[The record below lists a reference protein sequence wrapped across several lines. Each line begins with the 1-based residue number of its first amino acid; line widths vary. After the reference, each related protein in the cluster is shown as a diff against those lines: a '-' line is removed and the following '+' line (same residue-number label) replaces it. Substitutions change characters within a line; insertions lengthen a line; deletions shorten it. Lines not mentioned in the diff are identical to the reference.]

1 MASTRYSW
9 MGVEPP
15 LFGPGSPSTVSEL
28 PPIHPKRARI
38 GIVRLCDYD
47 PLKSSFTAIAARN
60 SMLYARKHGYKLY
73 MEGAALDPNRPIAWS
88 KVSNFI
94 IIFQLSIKYS

>member
-1 MASTRYSW
+1 M
-9 MGVEPP
+9 
-15 LFGPGSPSTVSEL
+15 FGPGSPSTVSEL